1 MDLQDVQALC
11 ALDRLGHFGQA
22 AADLGVAQP
31 ALSQRIARIEREV
44 GTAVFARSSRGVT
57 ATATGA
63 LVLQRAKAVLA
74 AVAEFDATARRCRA
88 RGAQGLRLA
97 GPWGLVDPAAA
108 QFLPPEPAGLALS
121 AVGAA
126 LSAADAAA
134 VAVVGP
140 CPPGTRSVLRLA
152 DVPLRL
158 LMAEGAASGC
168 AHAAAAA
175 WEQRPYV
182 GVAGFAEDPV
192 GRFWQP
198 RRAAGAL
205 AAETADELMYYVAAG
220 RAVAVVP
227 AGALPPGPGVRE
239 LPFADRALAPVHVV
253 VREGATEIE
262 AQRVRAAVRQS
273 HAQAERPLAASG
285 G

>member
-1 MDLQDVQALC
+1 
-11 ALDRLGHFGQA
+11 
-22 AADLGVAQP
+22 VAQP

-44 GTAVFARSSRGVT
+44 GTAVFAPEQRGVT

-168 AHAAAAA
+168 THAAAAAA
-175 WEQRPYV
+175 WERAYV
-182 GVAGFAEDPV
+182 GVAGFADDPV
-192 GRFWQP
+192 GRFWRP
-198 RRAAGAL
+198 GPTSAAL
-205 AAETADELMYYVAAG
+205 VAETPDELLYYVACG
-220 RAVAVVP
+220 RAAAVVP
-227 AGALPPGPGVRE
+227 AGALAQRPGVRE
-239 LPFADRALAPVHVV
+239 LAMPGHARAAVHVA

-262 AQRVRAAVRQS
+262 AQRVRVDVRQS
-273 HAQAERPLAASG
+273 RAHAERPLAASG